1 MASLFEQPI
10 EFLKG
15 VGKKRAELFRKLGV
29 NSVGDLICYYPRT
42 YEDWSNFVNISDLKA
57 EETCC
62 IKAVVTAPPSESR
75 VSGGRIITKVRL
87 ADNSGVVTATFF
99 NNRYIKNMLI
109 YNCEYVFMGKV
120 HSSMNRLELISPEFV
135 QTNKARQIRPIYGCT
150 AGLTTRQ
157 IETTVI
163 NAIQL
168 LPEKIKESIPD
179 EIREKYDLIT
189 YDEAIRSVHFPG
201 NKEMLMKARKRL
213 IFQELLV
220 LSLGLYSMKSG
231 RRNETAVHI
240 EKSYADEFEK
250 LLPFEMTSGQQK
262 AMLDCINDM
271 LTCKYPM
278 SRLVQGDVGC
288 GKTAVAAGVSYT
300 AVKNG
305 YQVAFMAPTE
315 ILAEQHYH
323 SMVSLF
329 AGTGVNVE
337 LLVGGNTASQKR
349 RIKDSVATGACNLVV
364 GTHALLSDTVEFRNL
379 GLVITD
385 EQHRFGVVQ
394 RNTLVEKGENP
405 HLLIMSATPIPRTL
419 ALIVYGDLDISIID
433 TMPPGRQTIDTFLV
447 NNKKRTGMY
456 GFIKEHLDRGR
467 QCYIVCPAV
476 EENEM
481 FNNIAAAEQYAEKI
495 QENEFKGY
503 TVGVLHGKMKP
514 ALKEDIMSRFKNGE
528 IQLLVSTTVVEV
540 GVDVPNAT
548 VIVIENAERFG
559 LSQLHQLRGRV
570 GRGSEKSY
578 CILMSD
584 NTNPDTQQRLKTM
597 CRTNNGFE
605 IADTDLKLRG
615 PGDFFGS
622 RQHGLPE
629 MKIADLA
636 NVEYLKTASKASE
649 EILKKD
655 PNLQL
660 SEHRVLKAEVK
671 RLFAKIGEGGF
682 N

>member
-231 RRNETAVHI
+231 RRNETAVYI

-636 NVEYLKTASKASE
+636 NVEYLKTVSKASE

>member
-15 VGKKRAELFRKLGV
+15 VGKKRAELFKKLGV

-57 EETCC
+57 EEICC

-87 ADNSGVVTATFF
+87 ADDSGVVTATFF
-99 NNRYIKNMLI
+99 NNRYIKNMLA
-109 YNCEYVFMGKV
+109 YNSEYVFMGRV
-120 HSSMNRLELISPEFV
+120 HSSMNRLELISPDFV
-135 QTNKARQIRPIYGCT
+135 PTNKAKEIRPIYGCT

-163 NAIQL
+163 NALQL

-179 EIREKYDLIT
+179 EIRDKYDLIT
-189 YDEAIRSVHFPG
+189 YDEAIRCVHFPK
-201 NKEMLMKARKRL
+201 NKDMLMKARKRL

-231 RRNETAVHI
+231 RKRETAVEI
-240 EKSYADEFEK
+240 NKSYADEYTK
-250 LLPFEMTSGQQK
+250 LLPFNMTSGQK
-262 AMLDCINDM
+262 NAMLDCINDM
-271 LTCKYPM
+271 LSCKSPM

-288 GKTAVAAGVSYT
+288 GKTAVAAGVSFT
-300 AVKNG
+300 VVKNG

-323 SMVSLF
+323 SLVSLF

-337 LLVGGNTASQKR
+337 LLVGGVTASQKR
-349 RIKDSVATGACNLVV
+349 RIKDSIVTGACDLVV

-447 NNKKRTGMY
+447 NSKKRVGMY

-481 FNNIAAAEQYAEKI
+481 FNIAAAEQYAEKI
-495 QENEFKGY
+495 QDNEFKDY
-503 TVGVLHGKMKP
+503 SIGVLHGKMKP
-514 ALKEDIMSRFKNGE
+514 ALKEDIMSRFKSGE

-597 CRTNNGFE
+597 CATNNGFE

-636 NVEYLKTASKASE
+636 NVEYLKTASSASE

-655 PNLQL
+655 PTLQL
-660 SEHRVLKAEVK
+660 QEHRLLKAEVK

>member
-15 VGKKRAELFRKLGV
+15 VGKKRAELFKKLGI

-57 EETCC
+57 EEICC

-87 ADNSGVVTATFF
+87 ADDSGVVTATFF
-99 NNRYIKNMLI
+99 NNRYIKNMLA
-109 YNCEYVFMGKV
+109 YNCEYVFMGRV
-120 HSSMNRLELISPEFV
+120 HSSMNRLELISPDFV
-135 QTNKARQIRPIYGCT
+135 PTNKAKEIRPIYGCT

-157 IETTVI
+157 IETIVI
-163 NAIQL
+163 NALQL

-179 EIREKYDLIT
+179 EIRDKYDLIT
-189 YDEAIRSVHFPG
+189 YDEAIRCVHFPK
-201 NKEMLMKARKRL
+201 NKDMLLKARKRL

-231 RRNETAVHI
+231 RKSETAVEI
-240 EKSYADEFEK
+240 NKSYADEYTK
-250 LLPFEMTSGQQK
+250 LLPFNMTSGQQK

-271 LTCKYPM
+271 LSCKYPM

-288 GKTAVAAGVSYT
+288 GKTAVAAGVSFT
-300 AVKNG
+300 VVKNG

-323 SMVSLF
+323 SLVSLF

-337 LLVGGNTASQKR
+337 LLVGGITASQKR
-349 RIKDSVATGACNLVV
+349 RIKDSIVTGACDLVV

-447 NNKKRTGMY
+447 NSKKRVGMY

-481 FNNIAAAEQYAEKI
+481 FNIAAAEQYAEKI
-495 QENEFKGY
+495 QENEFKDY
-503 TVGVLHGKMKP
+503 SIGVLHGKMKP
-514 ALKEDIMSRFKNGE
+514 ALKEDIMSRFKSGE

-597 CRTNNGFE
+597 CATNNGFE

-636 NVEYLKTASKASE
+636 NVEYLKTASNASE

-655 PNLQL
+655 PTLQL
-660 SEHRVLKAEVK
+660 SEHRLLKAEVK
-671 RLFAKIGEGGF
+671 RLFAKIGDGGF

>member
-15 VGKKRAELFRKLGV
+15 VGKKKAELFRKLGV
-29 NSVGDLICYYPRT
+29 SSVGELICYYPRT
-42 YEDWSNFVNISDLKA
+42 YEDWSNFVSISDLKA
-57 EETCC
+57 EEICC

-99 NNRYIKNMLI
+99 NNRYIKNMLA

-120 HSSMNRLELISPEFV
+120 HSSMNRLEIISPEFV

-163 NAIQL
+163 NALQL
-168 LPEKIKESIPD
+168 LPEKVKESIPD

-189 YDEAIRSVHFPG
+189 YDEAIRSVHFPKD
-201 NKEMLMKARKRL
+201 KEVLMKARKRL

-231 RRNETAVHI
+231 RKSETAVHI

-250 LLPFEMTSGQQK
+250 LLPFEMTSGQKK

-288 GKTAVAAGVSYT
+288 GKTAVASGVSYT

-323 SMVSLF
+323 SLVSLF

-349 RIKDSVATGACNLVV
+349 RIKDAIVTGACDLVV

-433 TMPPGRQTIDTFLV
+433 TMPAGRQAIDTFLI
-447 NNKKRTGMY
+447 NSKKRSGMY

-481 FNNIAAAEQYAEKI
+481 FNITAVEQYAEEI
-495 QENEFKGY
+495 QENQFKGY
-503 TVGVLHGKMKP
+503 TIGVLHGKMKP
-514 ALKEDIMSRFKNGE
+514 ALKEEIMGRFKNGE
-528 IQLLVSTTVVEV
+528 IQLLVATTVVEV

-578 CILMSD
+578 CILVSD
-584 NTNPDTQQRLKTM
+584 NKNPDTQQRLKTM
-597 CRTNNGFE
+597 CKTNNGFE

-649 EILKKD
+649 EILSKD
-655 PNLQL
+655 PDLQQP
-660 SEHRVLKAEVK
+660 EHRVLKAEVK
-671 RLFAKIGEGGF
+671 RLFARIGEGGF

>member
-15 VGKKRAELFRKLGV
+15 VGKKRAELFKKLGV

-57 EETCC
+57 EEICC

-87 ADNSGVVTATFF
+87 ADDSGVVTATFF
-99 NNRYIKNMLI
+99 NNRYIKNMLA
-109 YNCEYVFMGKV
+109 YNCEYVFMGRV
-120 HSSMNRLELISPEFV
+120 HSSMNRLELISPDFV
-135 QTNKARQIRPIYGCT
+135 PTNKAKEIRPIYGCT

-163 NAIQL
+163 NALQL

-179 EIREKYDLIT
+179 EIRDKYDLIT
-189 YDEAIRSVHFPG
+189 YDEAIRCVHFP
-201 NKEMLMKARKRL
+201 KDKDMLIKARKRL

-231 RRNETAVHI
+231 RKSETAVEI
-240 EKSYADEFEK
+240 NKSYADEYTK
-250 LLPFEMTSGQQK
+250 LLPFKMTSGQQN

-271 LTCKYPM
+271 LSCKSPM

-288 GKTAVAAGVSYT
+288 GKTAVAAGVSFT
-300 AVKNG
+300 VVKNG

-323 SMVSLF
+323 SLVSLF

-337 LLVGGNTASQKR
+337 LLVGGITASQKR
-349 RIKDSVATGACNLVV
+349 RIKDSIVTGACDLVV

-447 NNKKRTGMY
+447 NSKKRVGMY

-481 FNNIAAAEQYAEKI
+481 FNIAAAEQYAEKI
-495 QENEFKGY
+495 QENEFKDY
-503 TVGVLHGKMKP
+503 SVGVLHGKMKP
-514 ALKEDIMSRFKNGE
+514 ALKEDIMSRFKSGE

-597 CRTNNGFE
+597 CATNNGFE

-636 NVEYLKTASKASE
+636 NVEYLKTASNASE

-655 PNLQL
+655 PALQL
-660 SEHRVLKAEVK
+660 PEHRLLKAEVK
-671 RLFAKIGEGGF
+671 RLFAKIGDGGF

>member
-15 VGKKRAELFRKLGV
+15 VGKKRAELFKKLGV
-29 NSVGDLICYYPRT
+29 NSVGELICYYPRT
-42 YEDWSNFVNISDLKA
+42 YEDWSNCVNISDLKA
-57 EETCC
+57 EEICC
-62 IKAVVTAPPSESR
+62 VRAVVTAPPSESR

-99 NNRYIKNMLI
+99 NNRYIKNMLV
-109 YNCEYVFMGKV
+109 YNCEYLFMGRV

-135 QTNKARQIRPIYGCT
+135 QTNKAKEIRPIYGCT
-150 AGLTTRQ
+150 SGLTTRQ

-163 NAIQL
+163 NALQL
-168 LPEKIKESIPD
+168 LPERIKENIPD
-179 EIREKYDLIT
+179 EIRERYDLIT
-189 YDEAIRSVHFPG
+189 YDEAIRSVHFPK
-201 NKEMLMKARKRL
+201 NKDMLMKARKRL

-231 RRNETAVHI
+231 RKSETAVEI
-240 EKSYADEFEK
+240 TKSYADEYIN
-250 LLPFEMTSGQQK
+250 LLPFELTSGQQE
-262 AMLDCINDM
+262 AMLDCIRDM
-271 LTCKYPM
+271 LSCKYPM

-288 GKTAVAAGVSYT
+288 GKTAVAAGVSFT
-300 AVKNG
+300 VVKNG

-323 SMVSLF
+323 SLTKLF

-349 RIKDSVATGACNLVV
+349 RVKDSIATGACDLVV
-364 GTHALLSDTVEFRNL
+364 GTHALLSDTVEFRRL

-447 NNKKRTGMY
+447 NGKKRTSMY
-456 GFIKEHLDRGR
+456 GFIKEQLDRGR

-481 FNNIAAAEQYAEKI
+481 FNMAAAEQYAEKI
-495 QENEFKGY
+495 QENEFRDY
-503 TVGVLHGKMKP
+503 SVGVLHGKMKP
-514 ALKEDIMSRFKNGE
+514 ALKEDIMDRFKRGE

-548 VIVIENAERFG
+548 VIVVENAERFG

-597 CRTNNGFE
+597 CKTNNGFE
-605 IADTDLKLRG
+605 IADMDLKLRG

-636 NVEYLKTASKASE
+636 NVEYLKTASNASG

-655 PNLQL
+655 PTLQL
-660 SEHRVLKAEVK
+660 PEHRMLKAEVK

>member
-15 VGKKRAELFRKLGV
+15 VGKKRAELFKKLGV

-57 EETCC
+57 EEICC

-87 ADNSGVVTATFF
+87 ADDSGVVTATFF
-99 NNRYIKNMLI
+99 NNRYIKNMLA
-109 YNCEYVFMGKV
+109 YNSEYVFMGRV
-120 HSSMNRLELISPEFV
+120 HSSMNRLELISPDFV
-135 QTNKARQIRPIYGCT
+135 PTNKAKEIRPIYGCT

-163 NAIQL
+163 NALQL

-179 EIREKYDLIT
+179 EIRDEYDLIT
-189 YDEAIRSVHFPG
+189 YDEAIRCVHFPK
-201 NKEMLMKARKRL
+201 NKDMLMKARKRL

-231 RRNETAVHI
+231 RKRETAVEI
-240 EKSYADEFEK
+240 NKSYADEYTK
-250 LLPFEMTSGQQK
+250 LLPFNMTSGQK
-262 AMLDCINDM
+262 NAMLDCINDM
-271 LTCKYPM
+271 LSCKSPM

-288 GKTAVAAGVSYT
+288 GKTAVAAGVSFT
-300 AVKNG
+300 VVKNG

-323 SMVSLF
+323 SLVSLF

-337 LLVGGNTASQKR
+337 LLVGGVTASQKR
-349 RIKDSVATGACNLVV
+349 RIKDSIVTGACDLVV

-447 NNKKRTGMY
+447 NSKKRVGMY

-481 FNNIAAAEQYAEKI
+481 FNIAAAEQYAEKI
-495 QENEFKGY
+495 QENEFKDY
-503 TVGVLHGKMKP
+503 SIGVLHGKMKP
-514 ALKEDIMSRFKNGE
+514 ALKEDIMSRFKSGE

-597 CRTNNGFE
+597 CATNNGFE

-636 NVEYLKTASKASE
+636 NVEYLKTASSASE

-655 PNLQL
+655 PTLQL
-660 SEHRVLKAEVK
+660 QEHRLLKAEVK

>member
-15 VGKKRAELFRKLGV
+15 VGKKRAELFKKLGV

-57 EETCC
+57 EEICC

-87 ADNSGVVTATFF
+87 ADDSGVVTATFF
-99 NNRYIKNMLI
+99 NNRYIKNMLA
-109 YNCEYVFMGKV
+109 YNCEYVFMGRV
-120 HSSMNRLELISPEFV
+120 HSSMNRLELISPDFV
-135 QTNKARQIRPIYGCT
+135 PTNKAKEIRPIYGCT

-163 NAIQL
+163 NALQL

-179 EIREKYDLIT
+179 EIRDKYDLIT
-189 YDEAIRSVHFPG
+189 YDEAIRCVHFP
-201 NKEMLMKARKRL
+201 KDKDMLIKARKRL

-231 RRNETAVHI
+231 RKSETAVEI
-240 EKSYADEFEK
+240 NKSYADEYTK
-250 LLPFEMTSGQQK
+250 LLPFKMTSGQQN

-271 LTCKYPM
+271 LSCKSPM

-288 GKTAVAAGVSYT
+288 GKTAVAAGVSFT
-300 AVKNG
+300 VVKNG

-323 SMVSLF
+323 SLVSLF

-337 LLVGGNTASQKR
+337 LLVGGITASQKR
-349 RIKDSVATGACNLVV
+349 RIKDSIVTGACDLVV

-447 NNKKRTGMY
+447 NSKKRVGMY

-481 FNNIAAAEQYAEKI
+481 FNIADAEQYAEKI
-495 QENEFKGY
+495 QENEFKDY
-503 TVGVLHGKMKP
+503 SVGVLHGKMKP
-514 ALKEDIMSRFKNGE
+514 ALKEDIMSRFKSGE

-597 CRTNNGFE
+597 CATNNGFE

-636 NVEYLKTASKASE
+636 NVEYLKTASNASE

-655 PNLQL
+655 PALQL
-660 SEHRVLKAEVK
+660 PEHRLLKAEVK
-671 RLFAKIGEGGF
+671 RLFAKIGDGGF

>member
-15 VGKKRAELFRKLGV
+15 VGKKKAELFRKLGI
-29 NSVGDLICYYPRT
+29 NSVGELICYYPRT
-42 YEDWSNFVNISDLKA
+42 YEDWSNYVNISDLKA
-57 EETCC
+57 EEVCC
-62 IKAVVTAPPSESR
+62 IRAIVTAPPSESR

-87 ADNSGVVTATFF
+87 ADNSGVVTATYF
-99 NNRYIKNMLI
+99 NNRYIKNMLA

-120 HSSMNRLELISPEFV
+120 HSSMNRLELISPDFV
-135 QTNKARQIRPIYGCT
+135 PVNRAKEIRPIYGCT

-157 IETTVI
+157 IETLVI
-163 NAIQL
+163 NALQL

-179 EIREKYDLIT
+179 EIREKYSLIT
-189 YDEAIRSVHFPG
+189 YDEAIRAVHFP
-201 NKEMLMKARKRL
+201 KDKDTLMKARKRL

-231 RRNETAVHI
+231 RKSETAVEI
-240 EKSYADEFEK
+240 KKSYTDEYTK
-250 LLPFEMTSGQQK
+250 LLPFNMTSGQQN

-271 LTCKYPM
+271 LSCKYPM

-288 GKTAVAAGVSYT
+288 GKTAVAGGVSFT
-300 AVKNG
+300 VVKNG

-323 SMVSLF
+323 SLTSLF

-337 LLVGGNTASQKR
+337 LLVGGIPASQKR
-349 RIKDSVATGACNLVV
+349 RINDSIATGACDLVV
-364 GTHALLSDTVEFRNL
+364 GTHALLSETVEFRNL

-433 TMPPGRQTIDTFLV
+433 TMPPGRQAIDTFLV
-447 NNKKRTGMY
+447 NSKKRNGMY
-456 GFIKEHLDRGR
+456 GFIKEHLNRGR

-481 FNNIAAAEQYAEKI
+481 FNIAAAEQYAEKI

-503 TVGVLHGKMKP
+503 SVGVLHGDRK
-514 ALKEDIMSRFKNGE
+514 S
-528 IQLLVSTTVVEV
+528 VV
-540 GVDVPNAT
+540 
-548 VIVIENAERFG
+548 
-559 LSQLHQLRGRV
+559 
-570 GRGSEKSY
+570 
-578 CILMSD
+578 
-584 NTNPDTQQRLKTM
+584 
-597 CRTNNGFE
+597 
-605 IADTDLKLRG
+605 
-615 PGDFFGS
+615 
-622 RQHGLPE
+622 
-629 MKIADLA
+629 
-636 NVEYLKTASKASE
+636 
-649 EILKKD
+649 
-655 PNLQL
+655 
-660 SEHRVLKAEVK
+660 
-671 RLFAKIGEGGF
+671 
-682 N
+682 

>member
-15 VGKKRAELFRKLGV
+15 VGKKKAELFRKLGV
-29 NSVGDLICYYPRT
+29 NSVGELICYYPRT
-42 YEDWSNFVNISDLKA
+42 YEDWSNYVNISDLKA
-57 EETCC
+57 EEVCC
-62 IKAVVTAPPSESR
+62 VKAIVTAPPSESR

-99 NNRYIKNMLI
+99 NNRYIKNMLA

-120 HSSMNRLELISPEFV
+120 HSSMNRLELISPDFV
-135 QTNKARQIRPIYGCT
+135 PVNKAKEIRPIYGCT

-179 EIREKYDLIT
+179 EIRNKYDLIT
-189 YDEAIRSVHFPG
+189 YDEAIRSVHFP
-201 NKEMLMKARKRL
+201 KDKDTLMKARKRL

-231 RRNETAVHI
+231 RKSETAVEI
-240 EKSYADEFEK
+240 KKSYADEYRK
-250 LLPFEMTSGQQK
+250 LLPFNMTSGQQN

-271 LTCKYPM
+271 LSCKSPM

-288 GKTAVAAGVSYT
+288 GKTAVAAGVSFT
-300 AVKNG
+300 VVKNG

-323 SMVSLF
+323 SLVNLF

-337 LLVGGNTASQKR
+337 LLVGGITASQKR
-349 RIKDSVATGACNLVV
+349 RIKDSIATGACDLVV

-447 NNKKRTGMY
+447 NSKKRNGMY
-456 GFIKEHLDRGR
+456 GFIKEHLNRGR

-481 FNNIAAAEQYAEKI
+481 FNIAAAEQYAEKI
-495 QENEFKGY
+495 QENEFKDY
-503 TVGVLHGKMKP
+503 SVGVLHGKMKP

-570 GRGSEKSY
+570 GRGNEKSY

-597 CRTNNGFE
+597 CETNNGFE

-636 NVEYLKTASKASE
+636 NVDYLKTASKASE
-649 EILKKD
+649 EIIKND
-655 PNLQL
+655 PTLQL
-660 SEHRVLKAEVK
+660 PEHRLLKGEVK
-671 RLFAKIGEGGF
+671 RLFSRIGEGGF

>member
-10 EFLKG
+10 KFLKG
-15 VGKKRAELFRKLGV
+15 VGEKRAELFAKLGV
-29 NSVGDLICYYPRT
+29 NSVGELICYYPRT
-42 YEDWSNFVNISDLKA
+42 YEDWSNIVNISDIKP
-57 EETCC
+57 EEVCC

-87 ADNSGVVTATFF
+87 ADDSGVVTATFF
-99 NNRYIKNMLI
+99 NNRYVKNMLV
-109 YNCEYVFMGKV
+109 YNCEYLFMGKV
-120 HSSMNRLELISPEFV
+120 NYSMNRAELISPEFV
-135 QTNKARQIRPIYGCT
+135 QTNKAKEIRPIYGCT
-150 AGLTTRQ
+150 HGLTTRQ
-157 IETTVI
+157 IENTVI
-163 NAIQL
+163 NALQL
-168 LPEKIKESIPD
+168 LPEKIKEGIPVD
-179 EIREKYDLIT
+179 IREKYDLIT
-189 YDEAIRSVHFPG
+189 YDEAIRSVHFP
-201 NKEMLMKARKRL
+201 KDMEALLKARKRL

-220 LSLGLYSMKSG
+220 LSLGLYSMKNG
-231 RRNETAVHI
+231 RRSETAVKI
-240 EKSYADEFEK
+240 EHSYLDEYKK
-250 LLPFEMTSGQQK
+250 LLPFTPTEGQQK
-262 AMLDCINDM
+262 AMQDCIDDM
-271 LTCKYPM
+271 INSQYPM

-288 GKTAVAAGVSYT
+288 GKTAVAAGVSYS
-300 AVKNG
+300 VIKNG

-315 ILAEQHYH
+315 ILAEQHYN
-323 SMVSLF
+323 SLTKLF
-329 AGTGVNVE
+329 EGTGVNVE
-337 LLVGGNTASQKR
+337 LLVGGNKVAQKR
-349 RIKDSVATGACNLVV
+349 RINDALATGACDLAV

-385 EQHRFGVVQ
+385 EQHRFGVAQ

-433 TMPPGRQTIDTFLV
+433 TMPPGRQKIDTFLV
-447 NNKKRTGMY
+447 NGKKRKGMY
-456 GFIKEHLDRGR
+456 GFIKEHLDNGR

-481 FNNIAAAEQYAEKI
+481 FNVAAAEQYAEKI
-495 QENEFKGY
+495 QENEFRDY

-514 ALKEDIMSRFKNGE
+514 ALKEEIMTSFKNGE
-528 IQLLVSTTVVEV
+528 IQILVATTVVEV

-548 VIVIENAERFG
+548 VIVVENAERFG

-597 CRTNNGFE
+597 CVTNNGFE

-629 MKIADLA
+629 LKIADLA
-636 NVEYLKTASKASE
+636 NVDYLKTASHAAD
-649 EILKKD
+649 EIIKKD
-655 PNLQL
+655 PYLQL
-660 SEHRVLKAEVK
+660 DEHRMLKAEVK

>member
-29 NSVGDLICYYPRT
+29 NSVGELICYYPRT
-42 YEDWSNFVNISDLKA
+42 YEDWSNYVNISDLKA

-62 IKAVVTAPPSESR
+62 VKAVVTAPPSESR

-109 YNCEYVFMGKV
+109 YNCEYIFMGKV

-163 NAIQL
+163 NALQL

-189 YDEAIRSVHFPG
+189 YDEAIRSVHFPK
-201 NKEMLMKARKRL
+201 NKDMLMKARKRL

-231 RRNETAVHI
+231 RKSETAVEI
-240 EKSYADEFEK
+240 KKSYADEYIN
-250 LLPFEMTSGQQK
+250 LLPFELTSGQQK

-271 LTCKYPM
+271 LSCKYPM

-288 GKTAVAAGVSYT
+288 GKTAVAAGVSFT

-323 SMVSLF
+323 SLVSLF

-349 RIKDSVATGACNLVV
+349 RIKDAIATGACNLVV

-447 NNKKRTGMY
+447 NGKKRAGMY

-481 FNNIAAAEQYAEKI
+481 FNVAAAEQYAEKI
-495 QENEFKGY
+495 QENEFKDY
-503 TVGVLHGKMKP
+503 SVGVLHGKMKP
-514 ALKEDIMSRFKNGE
+514 ALKEDIMGRFKSGE

-597 CRTNNGFE
+597 CETNNGFE

-636 NVEYLKTASKASE
+636 NVEYLKTAGKASE

-655 PNLQL
+655 PDLQL
-660 SEHRVLKAEVK
+660 PEHRVLKAEVK

>member
-15 VGKKRAELFRKLGV
+15 VGKKRAELFKKLGV

-57 EETCC
+57 EEICC
-62 IKAVVTAPPSESR
+62 VKAVVTAPPSESR

-87 ADNSGVVTATFF
+87 ADDSGVVTATFF
-99 NNRYIKNMLI
+99 NNRYIKNMLA
-109 YNCEYVFMGKV
+109 YNCEYVFMGRV
-120 HSSMNRLELISPEFV
+120 HSSMNRLELISPDFV
-135 QTNKARQIRPIYGCT
+135 PTNKSKEIRPIYGCT

-157 IETTVI
+157 IETIVI
-163 NAIQL
+163 NALQL

-179 EIREKYDLIT
+179 EIRDKYDLIT
-189 YDEAIRSVHFPG
+189 YDEAIRCVHFPK
-201 NKEMLMKARKRL
+201 NKDTLLKARKRL

-231 RRNETAVHI
+231 RKRETAVEI
-240 EKSYADEFEK
+240 NKSYADEYTS
-250 LLPFEMTSGQQK
+250 LLPFKMTSGQQN

-271 LTCKYPM
+271 LSCKFPM

-288 GKTAVAAGVSYT
+288 GKTAVAAGVSFT
-300 AVKNG
+300 VVKNG

-323 SMVSLF
+323 SLVSLF

-337 LLVGGNTASQKR
+337 LLVGGITASQKR
-349 RIKDSVATGACNLVV
+349 RIKDSIVTGACDLVV

-447 NNKKRTGMY
+447 NSKKRVGMY

-481 FNNIAAAEQYAEKI
+481 FNIAAAEQYAEKI
-495 QENEFKGY
+495 QENEFKDY
-503 TVGVLHGKMKP
+503 SVGVLHGKMKP
-514 ALKEDIMSRFKNGE
+514 ALKEDIMSRFKSGE

-570 GRGSEKSY
+570 GRGNEKSY

-597 CRTNNGFE
+597 CATNNGFE

-636 NVEYLKTASKASE
+636 NVEYLKTASNASE

-655 PNLQL
+655 PTLQL
-660 SEHRVLKAEVK
+660 PEHRLLKAEVK
-671 RLFAKIGEGGF
+671 RLFAKIGDGGF